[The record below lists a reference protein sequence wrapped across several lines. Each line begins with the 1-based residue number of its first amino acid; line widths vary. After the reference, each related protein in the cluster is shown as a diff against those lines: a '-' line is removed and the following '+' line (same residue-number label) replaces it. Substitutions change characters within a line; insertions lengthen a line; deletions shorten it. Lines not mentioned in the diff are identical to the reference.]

1 MGALAEEA
9 LRAGALGITTSRT
22 TKHRARDGRYTPSL
36 TAAEPELF
44 AIAGAL
50 RRAGKGVLEVNS
62 DFGDGDFEILR
73 MAAEAAGRPMSLL
86 LLQVD
91 NAPDLW
97 RRTLDQIHA
106 ARRAGLDVTGQ
117 VGAKSIGVLFGL
129 ETSRNPFENHPAF
142 APLLPLAP
150 RQRYERLR
158 DDAALRQRLVD
169 ERPTDALTRWF
180 DAAFARTFAMAPVL
194 DYEPAPDQSLAA
206 RAARS
211 GGTAWALALDTLLAH
226 EGKGLLLHP
235 FENYTGGDLGV
246 VQQMLADPATVM
258 GLGDAGAHVGLI
270 CDGAGPTFL
279 LKHWARDRTRGPR
292 LPLEALV
299 KKQTQD
305 TAAVYGLTDRGT
317 LAPGQRADINVIDFA
332 TLDLLPP
339 EVAYDLPTG
348 GRRLLQ
354 RARGYRHTFVAG
366 TEVLRDDELTGA
378 TPGRL
383 IRG

>member
-1 MGALAEEA
+1 
-9 LRAGALGITTSRT
+9 
-22 TKHRARDGRYTPSL
+22 
-36 TAAEPELF
+36 
-44 AIAGAL
+44 
-50 RRAGKGVLEVNS
+50 
-62 DFGDGDFEILR
+62 
-73 MAAEAAGRPMSLL
+73 
-86 LLQVD
+86 
-91 NAPDLW
+91 
-97 RRTLDQIHA
+97 
-106 ARRAGLDVTGQ
+106 
-117 VGAKSIGVLFGL
+117 
-129 ETSRNPFENHPAF
+129 
-142 APLLPLAP
+142 
-150 RQRYERLR
+150 
-158 DDAALRQRLVD
+158 
-169 ERPTDALTRWF
+169 
-180 DAAFARTFAMAPVL
+180 
-194 DYEPAPDQSLAA
+194 
-206 RAARS
+206 
-211 GGTAWALALDTLLAH
+211 
-226 EGKGLLLHP
+226 
-235 FENYTGGDLGV
+235 
-246 VQQMLADPATVM
+246 MLADPATVM